1 MSHIDWAKAPEW
13 ATHALV
19 KLHNPGLG
27 GIEWSCLVDG
37 EHRVNPKGL
46 WFHPDGYRVVGE
58 RPVKAT
64 KAQPAVWIGE
74 GFPPIGTVCDF
85 MSTQHEGPK
94 FFEPVEVMYISDVT
108 VVARRIEERGRIKQ
122 EFLCHP
128 STAKFRP
135 IRTPE
140 QIAAEERL
148 KAIES
153 MRKEIGFKAPYL
165 GPCPIAM
172 LYDRGYRK
180 FEIVGE

>member
-1 MSHIDWAKAPEW
+1 M
-13 ATHALV
+13 
-19 KLHNPGLG
+19 
-27 GIEWSCLVDG
+27 
-37 EHRVNPKGL
+37 
-46 WFHPDGYRVVGE
+46 
-58 RPVKAT
+58 KAT

-140 QIAAEERL
+140 QIAKQERS
-148 KAIES
+148 KACDKMFGVILDKIPQDRRNNGSDICE
-153 MRKEIGFKAPYL
+153 A
-165 GPCPIAM
+165 
-172 LYDRGYRK
+172 LYDAGYRK
-180 FEIVGE
+180 QKDS